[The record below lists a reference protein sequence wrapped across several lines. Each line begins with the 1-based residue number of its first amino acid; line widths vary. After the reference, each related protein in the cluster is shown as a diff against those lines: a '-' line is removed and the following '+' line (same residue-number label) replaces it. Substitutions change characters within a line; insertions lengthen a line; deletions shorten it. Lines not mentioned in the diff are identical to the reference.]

1 MSKTR
6 FRTPFDNQP
15 VKVCQTLLKSAR
27 QHFYHI
33 LPSLQAK
40 SNCKLSLV
48 VISEILAMFFST
60 LTADDKY
67 SLRNRENLWQA
78 IQMQL
83 SKK

>member
-1 MSKTR
+1 M
-6 FRTPFDNQP
+6 
-15 VKVCQTLLKSAR
+15 
-27 QHFYHI
+27 
-33 LPSLQAK
+33 
-40 SNCKLSLV
+40 SLV

-67 SLRNRENLWQA
+67 YLRNRENLWQA